1 MPETDRETS
10 ARLKIAILGAGAV
23 GSALGVLLAR
33 QGHDVTLIGR
43 PAHVAAVRRQ
53 GGLQVDGSLGEFMVP
68 IKASESLDFQ
78 PDLALLTVK
87 TQDAATA
94 VRDNLPSLANAP
106 LVTLQNGVRSDEL
119 VAEILPRNQI
129 ISAVVFVG
137 ATYLTPGMVTIL
149 QPGALVIGRPFG
161 PRDSQVDAITRVLNR
176 AVLTCTSNNIYGA
189 HWLKLIINLNNALP
203 ALTDCTVS
211 QVSADPYLGRLAVE
225 LMREGLRVVDHAS
238 IRLTSL
244 PRMPVGLIRLIAW
257 LPAGLAARLLAS
269 MARRIETRWPY
280 IGSTLQSIRRGRPTE
295 IDYLNGEVAR
305 LGEQVGMPAP
315 LNTRIVEL
323 VHTVEQTGLFLS
335 AQAIRRAMEK
345 GNTFEN

>member
-1 MPETDRETS
+1 M
-10 ARLKIAILGAGAV
+10 KIAIIGAGAV
-23 GSALGVLLAR
+23 GSALGALLAR
-33 QGHDVTLIGR
+33 QGHEVTLIGR
-43 PAHVAAVRRQ
+43 PAHVEAVCRQ
-53 GGLQVDGSLGEFMVP
+53 RGLQVDGCLGEFLVP
-68 IKASESLDFQ
+68 VKSATSLDFR

-87 TQDAATA
+87 TQDAVAA

-106 LVTLQNGVRSDEL
+106 LLTLQNGVSSDEL

-161 PRDSQVDAITRVLNR
+161 SRDSQVDAITRVLSR
-176 AVLTCTSNNIYGA
+176 AVLTRTSNNIRGA

-211 QVSADPYLGRLAVE
+211 QVSADPYLGRLAVD
-225 LMREGLRVVDHAS
+225 LMREGLRVADQAN
-238 IRLTSL
+238 IRLASL
-244 PRMPVGLIRLIAW
+244 PRMPVSLIRLIAW
-257 LPAGLAARLLAS
+257 LPTGLAAHMLAS

-280 IGSTLQSIRRGRPTE
+280 LGSTLQSVRRRRPTE

-305 LGEQVGMPAP
+305 LGEQVGIPAP
-315 LNTRIVEL
+315 LNARIVDL
-323 VHTVEQTGLFLS
+323 VHAIEQTGQFLS
-335 AQAIRRAMEK
+335 AQAIRQAMEK
-345 GNTFEN
+345 ESTFKNE